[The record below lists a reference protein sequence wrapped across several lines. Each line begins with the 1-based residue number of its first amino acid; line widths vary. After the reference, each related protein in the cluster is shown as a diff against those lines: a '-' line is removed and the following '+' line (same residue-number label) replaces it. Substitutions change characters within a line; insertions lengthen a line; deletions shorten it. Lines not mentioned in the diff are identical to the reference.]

1 MYNKVSHIYIY
12 IYNKYIQQTVPY
24 IYTYIHIYRKGVMKF
39 LFSMLQRHVRRKMR
53 EISDIRH
60 ASETLENIVFD

>member
-1 MYNKVSHIYIY
+1 MYNKVCHIYITSIYNKLSHIFIHIYIY
-12 IYNKYIQQTVPY
+12 
-24 IYTYIHIYRKGVMKF
+24 IYRKGVMKF

>member
-1 MYNKVSHIYIY
+1 M
-12 IYNKYIQQTVPY
+12 QQTVPY

-39 LFSMLQRHVRRKMR
+39 LFSMLERHVRRKMR